1 MEKHVKRMTMI
12 IILSLLMMQGSL
24 FSQTAEKP
32 FFIAD
37 DKDFSPYCSA
47 NEQGEPEGIFYDV
60 ISEAFRRMNTPFTYK
75 VYPWKR
81 AQLLVKNGEADAMI
95 TVPTP
100 ERLKFVNSCEEPIV
114 KAGLVIFVRMDN
126 PRIEE
131 IKKIRTFTGLQGYK
145 LVDYLGDGWAE
156 RNLKDLDV
164 DWAKNM
170 QHALK
175 MLALNR
181 ADIFVQSKVITRYNL
196 KQLIADETNKNIPF
210 NQIIELPYVLEESSY
225 NLLIRKDS
233 PHIAITDRFNQTIR
247 AMRRDGTMQRIYD
260 KYINN

>member
-1 MEKHVKRMTMI
+1 MEMHLKRVAMV
-12 IILSLLMMQGSL
+12 IILSLLMMIGSS
-24 FSQTAEKP
+24 FSQTEGKP
-32 FFIAD
+32 LFIAD
-37 DKDFSPYCSA
+37 DIDFSPYCSG
-47 NEQGEPEGIFYDV
+47 NEQGEPVGIFYDV
-60 ISEAFRRMNTPFTYK
+60 ISEAFQRMNIPFTYK

-114 KAGLVIFVRMDN
+114 KAGLVIFVRKDN
-126 PRIEE
+126 PRLQE
-131 IKKIRTFTGLQGYK
+131 IKQIKTFSALKGYK

-181 ADIFVQSKVITRYNL
+181 ADIFVQSKVITKHNL
-196 KQLIADETNKNIPF
+196 KQLVADESNKNIPF
-210 NQIIELPYVLEESSY
+210 DQIIDLPYVLEESSY

-233 PHIAITDRFNQTIR
+233 PHVAIMNRFNQTIR
-247 AMRRDGTMQRIYD
+247 AMRTDGTMQKIYD
-260 KYINN
+260 KFIK